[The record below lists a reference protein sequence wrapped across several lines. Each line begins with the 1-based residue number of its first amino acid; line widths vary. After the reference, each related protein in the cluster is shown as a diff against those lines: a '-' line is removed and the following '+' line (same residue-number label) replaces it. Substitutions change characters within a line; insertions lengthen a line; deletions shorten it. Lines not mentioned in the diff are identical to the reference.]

1 MDRSAPSVGVRR
13 LFLGLAVAFF
23 ALGGVYIAAGVV
35 RLANP
40 HYAGWFSL
48 GNAYWYELAPVRFRR
63 RPRSGEVGQ
72 VAPGSDTVPPCRID
86 SLWPS
91 S

>member
-1 MDRSAPSVGVRR
+1 VDRSAPSVGVRR
-13 LFLGLAVAFF
+13 LFLGLAVVFL

-48 GNAYWYELAPVRFRR
+48 GNAYWYELALGAFFVLFGVFWLYWCRR
-63 RPRSGEVGQ
+63 YP
-72 VAPGSDTVPPCRID
+72 
-86 SLWPS
+86 
-91 S
+91 